1 MVRASAE
8 KTAKKSSAA
17 AKKATKT
24 SRVSTQK
31 ATKNLHR
38 GGAVKPPVSRL
49 IIAGEPV
56 YLQSIQN
63 GVVRFL
69 GVDDRMVA
77 FMQLESG
84 KPSIIEL
91 FDSKPEFGDNRS
103 GDFPRPVVRA
113 MRPPPG
119 HKFFLV
125 NVQVWNNPNNR
136 PPNPWAVRYEIGEM
150 IQGSF
155 VPIIAPAYRSPD
167 NTNDTRWVLHVVHSV
182 QVVNAR

>member
-1 MVRASAE
+1 MARASI
-8 KTAKKSSAA
+8 
-17 AKKATKT
+17 KKATKKSGASIKKT
-24 SRVSTQK
+24 TKKSSPSTRK
-31 ATKNLHR
+31 AKKKPAR
-38 GGAVKPPVSRL
+38 RSVPKPPVSRL
-49 IIAGEPV
+49 VISGDPV

-69 GVDDRMVA
+69 GVDDVMVA
-77 FMQLESG
+77 FMQLASG

-91 FDSKPEFGDNRS
+91 FNSKPEFGDNRS
-103 GDFPRPVVRA
+103 GDFPRPIVRA

-119 HKFFLV
+119 HDFFLL

-150 IQGSF
+150 IQGTF
-155 VPIIAPAYRSPD
+155 IPIVAPVYRSPA

-182 QVVNAR
+182 QVVNTR